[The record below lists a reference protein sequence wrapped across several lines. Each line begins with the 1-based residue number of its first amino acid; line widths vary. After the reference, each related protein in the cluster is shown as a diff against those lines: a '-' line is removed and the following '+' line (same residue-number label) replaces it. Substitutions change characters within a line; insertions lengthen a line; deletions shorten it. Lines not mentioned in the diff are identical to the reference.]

1 MRTTRHLAILAASL
15 LIAVAASADTRTLD
29 GSRSADGLALLSL
42 ETGVG
47 DVVITGTDADR
58 IDYEVILKP
67 RRGGIFS
74 SLRSAQREVDA
85 AALSAEVVGREL
97 RLEVRS
103 DDDDRR
109 FEERWT
115 IRVPR
120 RLTVEL
126 EAGVGAVDIRDLA
139 GGLDME
145 IGVGD
150 ASIEVAGGDVTVE
163 IGVGE
168 VSVRGPAAAYG
179 RAECEGGVGDARLRV
194 RGQRID
200 SEGLVG
206 HSAEWRGDGP
216 HRILVEVGVGDA
228 EVTLD

>member
-1 MRTTRHLAILAASL
+1 MRTCTTLALAGTL
-15 LIAVAASADTRTLD
+15 LVVAATAGATTRTLE
-29 GSRSADGLALLSL
+29 GSQDAARLELVSL
-42 ETGVG
+42 EAGVG
-47 DVVITGTDADR
+47 DITITGTDVDR
-58 IDYEVILKP
+58 VEYEVVLKP
-67 RRGGIFS
+67 RRGGLFS
-74 SLRSAQREVDA
+74 SMRSAQREVDTA
-85 AALSAEVVGREL
+85 TLRADVVGREL

-120 RLTVEL
+120 RLALDL
-126 EAGVGAVDIRDLA
+126 ESGVGDVEIRDVA
-139 GGLDME
+139 GGIDLE

-150 ASIEVAGGDVTVE
+150 ASVEAVGGDVSVE
-163 IGVGE
+163 VGVGE
-168 VSVRGPAAAYG
+168 VGVRGIADAYG
-179 RAECEGGVGDARLRV
+179 RVECEGGVGDARLLV
-194 RGQRID
+194 RGERVE

-216 HRILVEVGVGDA
+216 DEINVEVGVGDA